1 MSCGRWNT
9 ALDEFAL
16 IAHYFRWPPQRE
28 QTRLAGGDD
37 AALLAPPPG
46 QVLAISTDTL
56 LAGRHYDASIRPEDL
71 GWKALAVN
79 LSDLLAMAAE
89 PLAFTLALSLPE
101 ADEAWLQGFAAGLRA
116 HAPGRERGPDWRRY
130 HARAAGH
137 HDHRLWRG
145 ARRAGAAPRWRAPGA
160 GRLRLGPPG
169 RCRAGAGASARR
181 RRPRCGASWIAP
193 SPRSGPGAACAA
205 TRPPASI
212 SRTGS
217 ARIWAMCCAPA
228 AWAPRWNG
236 PALPRSAA
244 FAAAGAAAA
253 LQRESLL
260 HGGDDYELLVAADA
274 EPPPPRPGQG
284 WTRIGRIEAE
294 PGLRLREQDG
304 TVADL
309 TPAAW
314 THF

>member
-16 IAHYFRWPPQRE
+16 IARYFRWPPQRE

-46 QVLAISTDTL
+46 QVLVISTDTL

-116 HAPGRERGPDWRRY
+116 HAQAASVDLIGGDTTRGPQAITITVFGAVPAAQALRR
-130 HARAAGH
+130 
-137 HDHRLWRG
+137 DG
-145 ARRAGAAPRWRAPGA
+145 ARPGQGVYVSGPLGDAALA
-160 GRLRLGPPG
+160 LRLG
-169 RCRAGAGASARR
+169 AQ
-181 RRPRCGASWIAP
+181 
-193 SPRSGPGAACAA
+193 
-205 TRPPASI
+205 
-212 SRTGS
+212 
-217 ARIWAMCCAPA
+217 APA
-228 AWAPRWNG
+228 ALRRKLDRPEPPLRAWRGLRGHAAAGIDLSDGLSADLGHVLRASGVGATLEWA
-236 PALPRSAA
+236 ALPRSAA
-244 FAAAGAAAA
+244 FAAAGATAA

-274 EPPPPRPGQG
+274 EPPAPRPGQG
-284 WTRIGRIEAE
+284 WMRIGRIEAE